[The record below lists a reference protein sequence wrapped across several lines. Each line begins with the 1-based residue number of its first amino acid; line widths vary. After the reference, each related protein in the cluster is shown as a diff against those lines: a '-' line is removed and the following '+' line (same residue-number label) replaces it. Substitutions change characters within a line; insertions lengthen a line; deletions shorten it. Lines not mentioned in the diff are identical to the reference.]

1 MNSEK
6 LLYALQ
12 EKMSAELDKFRD
24 WLLTQPPAEILD
36 HTFEYTAKS
45 DIVLLMDNADLSNKQ
60 IKVLLS
66 SPAPLEDA
74 YKAFRDMDTGL
85 MDAIQSCLEDR
96 ANTML
101 NLQREKRQDS
111 PKRESVMDKLHEKV
125 VEPSKPHITAKGHDA
140 R

>member
-1 MNSEK
+1 
-6 LLYALQ
+6 
-12 EKMSAELDKFRD
+12 MSTELDKFRD

-36 HTFEYTAKS
+36 HTFEYTTKS
-45 DIVLLMDNADLSNKQ
+45 DIVLLMDNADLSNQQ

-66 SPAPLEDA
+66 TPTPLEDV

-85 MDAIQSCLEDR
+85 MDTIQSCLEDR

-101 NLQREKRQDS
+101 NLQREKRQEP
-111 PKRESVMDKLHEKV
+111 PKRESVLDKLHEKAA
-125 VEPSKPHITAKGHDA
+125 EPSRPHIPVKGHDA